1 MSFVFRASLVVRSRT
16 LPQVV
21 FDNLGAGR
29 CERRAD
35 ATLPSGLRGEDGVE
49 SCIHNSRLLLGF
61 WSPGREH

>member
-1 MSFVFRASLVVRSRT
+1 MSFVFGASLVVRSWT
-16 LPQVV
+16 LPRDV

-29 CERRAD
+29 CEGRAD
-35 ATLPSGLRGEDGVE
+35 ATLSSGPKGQDGVE